1 MTRLKIQRC
10 RTCHALGVGPLAVKL
25 YPLDDLLYCERGTP
39 KDPGCYRQALAWHES
54 RPNIILA
61 LMFEIA
67 GSGKKNI
74 THPPDWR
81 AYIYECCEMAGWA
94 LGKDKRTFVHYFSR
108 AMYAWTLKEV
118 A

>member
-10 RTCHALGVGPLAVKL
+10 KTCHMLGVGPNAVKL

-67 GSGKKNI
+67 KPREVKELGNI
-74 THPPDWR
+74 DWR
-81 AYIYECCEMAGWA
+81 PYIYECCEMAAWA
-94 LGKDKRTFVHYFSR
+94 LDHDRRTFVHYFAR
-108 AMYAWTLKEV
+108 AVYAWTLREIK
-118 A
+118 